1 VTASNDGMHPTA
13 DTLPVEFQSRRA
25 NGEEMNRVRVK
36 AMFLLMAAIAC
47 LAPGRAAFGQGR
59 EAWQKDWQKFAE
71 AVAPYAREGVVERK
85 GNIFE
90 FNRIF
95 SREVEWTGKLRDVH
109 SNGVATFLRLEMR
122 PIQIPLQD
130 GGAVEVSELSIS
142 CAAKKKGCGGWS
154 AELVGEEVVFRTRLV
169 NRTRGVLPVV
179 RVTNVGGE
187 DRLVEIETDGAEL
200 VRVVPK

>member
-1 VTASNDGMHPTA
+1 
-13 DTLPVEFQSRRA
+13 
-25 NGEEMNRVRVK
+25 MNTVRVK
-36 AMFLLMAAIAC
+36 ALLLLMAAIAC
-47 LAPGRAAFGQGR
+47 LAPGRAASGQGQQ
-59 EAWQKDWQKFAE
+59 AWQKDWQKFAE
-71 AVAPYAREGVVERK
+71 ALAPYARAGVVERK

-95 SREVEWTGKLRDVH
+95 SREVEWTGKLRGVH

-142 CAAKKKGCGGWS
+142 CAAKKRGCEGWS

-169 NRTRGVLPVV
+169 NRTRGLLPVV
-179 RVTNVGGE
+179 RVTNIGGE
-187 DRLVEIETDGAEL
+187 ERLVEIETNGAEL
-200 VRVVPK
+200 VRVVSK